1 MGSYVAEDSLVWP
14 QLERVCLILWR
25 LETPGERDSQEQR
38 EHFTGSKERGNGMM
52 NYGRGNWEGPT

>member
-1 MGSYVAEDSLVWP
+1 
-14 QLERVCLILWR
+14 LERVCLILWR